1 MRVCDFHAADLFQ
14 PTNRIFCLC
23 RPSYGLLEALFST
36 CPSICV
42 CAGGGI
48 LRPAC
53 RRLLVILYCIRSNAV
68 QVTTLLLAMFVCN
81 KYVYLWLVTLKGVCV
96 CDVTLTFQFS
106 DFCNYGF
113 VIMIMVMKTVTNG
126 QSNWT

>member
-1 MRVCDFHAADLFQ
+1 
-14 PTNRIFCLC
+14 
-23 RPSYGLLEALFST
+23 
-36 CPSICV
+36 
-42 CAGGGI
+42 
-48 LRPAC
+48 
-53 RRLLVILYCIRSNAV
+53 
-68 QVTTLLLAMFVCN
+68 
-81 KYVYLWLVTLKGVCV
+81 VCV